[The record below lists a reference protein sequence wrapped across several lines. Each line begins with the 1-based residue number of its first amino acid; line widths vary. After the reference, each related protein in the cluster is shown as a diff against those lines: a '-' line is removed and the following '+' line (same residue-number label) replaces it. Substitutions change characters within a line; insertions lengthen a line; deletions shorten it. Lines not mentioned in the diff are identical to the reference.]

1 MSLEIPGTSH
11 NNTESG
17 NFDDT
22 HSCFVNINM
31 DSEKTQWLQRK
42 GARFSVGGGQV
53 QLISFL

>member
-42 GARFSVGGGQV
+42 RAPVLGGRRT
-53 QLISFL
+53 SATH